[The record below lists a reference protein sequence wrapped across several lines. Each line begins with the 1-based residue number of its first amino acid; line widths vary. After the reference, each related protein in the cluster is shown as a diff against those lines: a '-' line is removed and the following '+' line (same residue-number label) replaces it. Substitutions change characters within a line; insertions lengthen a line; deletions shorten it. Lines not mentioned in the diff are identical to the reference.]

1 MCDEASKY
9 ISTLETLCPKYLD
22 ELRGVAE
29 GANVD
34 LLGIVALNVRA
45 EITFGLFTLP
55 VKIDGCTSLAVK
67 LKRAAVTFGRPTNA
81 GERIE
86 FVF

>member
-1 MCDEASKY
+1 VCDEASKY

-34 LLGIVALNVRA
+34 LLGIFALNFRT
-45 EITFGLFTLP
+45 EITFGLFTLR

-67 LKRAAVTFGRPTNA
+67 LANGLRFMARPKFGLA
-81 GERIE
+81 D
-86 FVF
+86 